1 MRGSLSFILIIP
13 ANVASFDHRCPC
25 PATHQYPL
33 PLLEFS
39 DSPGIK
45 TEEIYMEI
53 FVEPTDNW
61 GRWPILTFRRLMST
75 IVDVPQR

>member
-1 MRGSLSFILIIP
+1 MHTPRYERTPILPILP
-13 ANVASFDHRCPC
+13 ANVASSDHHCPC

-45 TEEIYMEI
+45 TEENDMEI
-53 FVEPTDNW
+53 FV
-61 GRWPILTFRRLMST
+61 
-75 IVDVPQR
+75 